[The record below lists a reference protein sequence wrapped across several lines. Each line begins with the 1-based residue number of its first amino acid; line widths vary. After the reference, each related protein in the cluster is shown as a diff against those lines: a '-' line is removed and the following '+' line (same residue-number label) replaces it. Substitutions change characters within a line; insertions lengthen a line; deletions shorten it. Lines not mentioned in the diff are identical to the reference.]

1 MNFNMAK
8 ELPSIPYKSNVSFDY
23 GIEILTIE
31 SLRDRLE
38 DLDHN
43 PERPHQLAF
52 NMIVLYTSGSSK
64 QMVDFVWH
72 DIRENTLLYVSKGQA
87 NAFKFEEELRGYLML
102 FTDDYLKEQLNKL
115 PRNEIVRLFTSHLF
129 SPKIQI
135 PESSNVGYYID
146 LFFKEFYKN
155 SNVYNKRMICDSLY
169 TIIFSKLEELKQ
181 FQTFHVKQ
189 SNKLELFLRFKNLV
203 EANFTKSRN
212 ADFYASKLNI
222 TYKHL
227 NSVCKDIVD
236 ITAKNFIDEFVVLEA
251 KRRLI
256 NSSIKSNELAYR
268 LGFNEPTNFV
278 KYFKKF
284 TGLTPNSFKK
294 EYN

>member
-1 MNFNMAK
+1 MAK

-135 PESSNVGYYID
+135 PESSNVGHYID